1 MADVYSDFA
10 RVYDEL
16 MDNAPYGD
24 WCENIAALIQ
34 EYGISRP
41 VRGGEGFCPDG
52 ALGSSQ
58 GVCEACGGRFGGE
71 TDAGMSDPETL
82 LASERNLVLDLGCG
96 TGTLAELLCQ
106 KGYDMI
112 GVDNSPQ
119 MLEIAMEKREESG
132 SGILYLLQD
141 MRELELYST
150 VGTVLSVCDSLN
162 YLLEEKE
169 LLQVFRL
176 VDNYLYPGGLFLFD
190 FNTVYKYSQVIG
202 DAVIAENR
210 EDCSFIWENYY
221 HEEEEINEYDL
232 TVFVQEE
239 GDRFRRFTENHF
251 QRGYTPETMRRLVEQ
266 AGMRLLQLLDAD
278 TLGEVTDRSERVY
291 VLARECRKTPESA
304 R

>member
-82 LASERNLVLDLGCG
+82 LASERNLALDLGCG
-96 TGTLAELLCQ
+96 TGTLTELLCQ

-266 AGMRLLQLLDAD
+266 AGMRLLRLLDAD

-304 R
+304 W